1 MIFDRDTESVASED
15 VLLETPI
22 CSLHRELGARMVPFA
37 GYTMPVQYPAGILAE
52 HGHTRTSAS
61 LFDVSHMGQVRLT
74 PRNGA
79 SIESVAHALERLVPA
94 DIVNLVSGHQR
105 YTQFTNGDGSILDD
119 LIVTAMGDH
128 LWLVV
133 NAARKHDDIE
143 RMRVLLATDC
153 EIEVLETRALIAL
166 QGPAAVA
173 AFAHLVPECSS
184 LSFMQAA
191 IWSLDGDVLLVSRS
205 GYTGEDGLE
214 ISVAGSRAEALARC
228 LLERDG
234 VSPAGLGARDSLRL
248 EAGLCLYGH
257 DIDTMTTPVEAGLA
271 WSIQKRRR
279 LEGGFPGADVIRA
292 QLRDGPPRRRVGLR
306 LQGRAPVREG
316 APIRDASGR
325 CLGRVTSGAFG
336 PSVGGPVAMGYV
348 QRDSALSGTAVEI
361 GRRNAWVEAEVSV
374 LPFVQHR
381 YHQKNRH

>member
-1 MIFDRDTESVASED
+1 
-15 VLLETPI
+15 
-22 CSLHRELGARMVPFA
+22 
-37 GYTMPVQYPAGILAE
+37 
-52 HGHTRTSAS
+52 
-61 LFDVSHMGQVRLT
+61 MGQVRLT
-74 PRNGA
+74 PRSGA
-79 SIESVAHALERLVPA
+79 TIESVAHALERLVPA
-94 DIVNLVSGHQR
+94 DIVNLVSGRQR
-105 YTQFTNGDGSILDD
+105 YTQFTNGDGGILDD

-166 QGPAAVA
+166 QGPAAVE
-173 AFAHLVPECSS
+173 AFAHLVPECSG

-191 IWSLDGDVLLVSRS
+191 IWSLDGDALLISRS

-214 ISVAGSRAEALARC
+214 ISVAGNRAEALARR
-228 LLERDG
+228 LLEHDG

-257 DIDTMTTPVEAGLA
+257 DIDTTTTPVEAGLA

-279 LEGGFPGADVIRA
+279 LEGGFPGVDVIRA
-292 QLRDGPPRRRVGLR
+292 QLRDGPTRRRVGLR
-306 LQGRAPVREG
+306 ILGRAPVREG

-336 PSVGGPVAMGYV
+336 PSVAGPVAMGYV
-348 QRDSALSGTAVEI
+348 QRESAVPGTAVEI

-381 YHQKNRH
+381 YHQKAVTDAREIRS